1 MMKDL
6 YCPPPPPTSNKS
18 TEEMNS
24 QYFRL
29 EVLACE
35 TGELKNFWEKTI
47 EKQTQYLEAE
57 KDRKQKSALT
67 KLRNEW
73 KERMEQRI
81 KMLNTP
87 SEDEEAPN

>member
-1 MMKDL
+1 
-6 YCPPPPPTSNKS
+6 
-18 TEEMNS
+18 MNS
-24 QYFRL
+24 PYFRH

-47 EKQTQYLEAE
+47 EKQTQHLEAE

-73 KERMEQRI
+73 TERLEQRL
-81 KMLNTP
+81 KMLNT
-87 SEDEEAPN
+87 SDENEEVPN